1 MQHAFRLGDAEHN
14 LALSRS
20 ATAYRLHL
28 EDGRELPTDLRTAAD
43 GRTWLT
49 LGDQHVEVIVAIQ
62 GDEVFIHFAGEAHRL
77 RYLHPL
83 ERLAAQSAGG
93 ADDIIRAPMPGSI
106 VSVNVSEGEQVSKGR
121 VLLVMESMKME
132 TTISAPRD
140 GVVQRI
146 AHDKGQIFDRDAV
159 LISLEP
165 VVRQESD
172 T

>member
-14 LALSRS
+14 FALSRS

-28 EDGRELPTDLRTAAD
+28 EDDRELSTDLRTAAD
-43 GRTWLT
+43 GRIWLT
-49 LGDQHVEVIVAIQ
+49 LGEHHIEVIIVVQ
-62 GDEVFIHFAGEAHRL
+62 GDDVFIHLDGEAHQL

-93 ADDIIRAPMPGSI
+93 VDDVVRAPMPGSI
-106 VSVNVSEGEQVSKGR
+106 VSVGVAEGEPVSKGQL
-121 VLLVMESMKME
+121 LLVMESMKME
-132 TTISAPRD
+132 TIISAPRD
-140 GVVQRI
+140 GMVQRI

-165 VVRQESD
+165 VVRQEAD

>member
-1 MQHAFRLGDAEHN
+1 
-14 LALSRS
+14 
-20 ATAYRLHL
+20 
-28 EDGRELPTDLRTAAD
+28 
-43 GRTWLT
+43 
-49 LGDQHVEVIVAIQ
+49 
-62 GDEVFIHFAGEAHRL
+62 
-77 RYLHPL
+77 
-83 ERLAAQSAGG
+83 
-93 ADDIIRAPMPGSI
+93 MPGSI